1 MPLCLVLNLEILKR
15 FYRFTMNVFEEELK
29 IIEQAKIDPAA
40 FSFLYECYVDKIYN
54 YIYYRIHNHQDAEDL
69 TAGVFQRALDKIDT
83 YKDKGYPF
91 SAWLYTI
98 AHNLVANWHRDE
110 QKCQTIPLEQVS
122 MVSSQNGNPFQTT
135 VKKEKVGLLA
145 QSIKTLS
152 PVRQQLLTL
161 KFIEGETNAE
171 IGRILNRSEGAVKSL
186 YHRTMVSLKTMLS
199 DYPEFFDN
207 IDPQDDD

>member
-1 MPLCLVLNLEILKR
+1 
-15 FYRFTMNVFEEELK
+15 MNVFEEELK

-40 FSFLYECYVDKIYN
+40 FSSLYECYVDKIYN
-54 YIYYRIHNHQDAEDL
+54 YIYYRTHNHQDAEDL

-135 VKKEKVGLLA
+135 VKKEKVNLLA

-161 KFIEGETNAE
+161 KFIDGETNAE

-207 IDPQDDD
+207 INPQDDD